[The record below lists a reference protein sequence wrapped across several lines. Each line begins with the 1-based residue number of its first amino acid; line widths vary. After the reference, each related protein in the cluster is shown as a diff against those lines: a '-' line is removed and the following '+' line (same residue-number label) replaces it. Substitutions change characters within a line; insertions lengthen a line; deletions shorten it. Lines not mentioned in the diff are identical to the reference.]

1 MECANC
7 FVGFIPATA
16 NDRYCSA
23 ECRRTA
29 REAQQE
35 ARLRLLPPS
44 TPPRPP
50 NGKPRE
56 LPMALVTLDAVDR
69 HRRVN
74 CRRYQGCLDHAAALN
89 WRSFSC
95 QSCPVRDEY
104 TAEELREEAA
114 SVMPT
119 AGNWAA
125 MRLAAPALSGGELR
139 NWTRGR
145 R

>member
-7 FVGFIPATA
+7 HVGFVPATA
-16 NDRYCSA
+16 NARYCSA
-23 ECRRTA
+23 ECRA
-29 REAQQE
+29 AVREAQQE
-35 ARLRLLPPS
+35 ARLRPKPP
-44 TPPRPP
+44 PAPIRPP

-56 LPMALVTLDAVDR
+56 LPAPLGNLEAVDQ

-74 CRRYQGCLDHAAALN
+74 CRRYDGCLDHAAAHN

-104 TAEELREEAA
+104 TADELREKAA
-114 SVMPT
+114 SVVRS

-125 MRLAAPALSGGELR
+125 MRLAAPSADVFDGLR
-139 NWTRGR
+139 A
-145 R
+145 